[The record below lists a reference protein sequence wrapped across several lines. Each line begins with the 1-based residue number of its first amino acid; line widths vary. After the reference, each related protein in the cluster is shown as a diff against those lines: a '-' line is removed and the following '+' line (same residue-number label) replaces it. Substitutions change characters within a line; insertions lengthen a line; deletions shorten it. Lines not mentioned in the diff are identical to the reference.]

1 MHFEHIEHFVD
12 QAAKRLPAVEEAPNW
27 QPLEALIGPALIGQ
41 FMHMGTERQQP
52 DGTAIELYKHGMTRR
67 YLNISADLRTW
78 VYLAG
83 QYVPR
88 PLGSALGE
96 AFAQCEELGALPNV
110 AYDAD
115 FRNRRDAALIAAGY
129 RSLTVAPG
137 RGLTPP
143 THPAA

>member
-1 MHFEHIEHFVD
+1 MHFEHVEHFVD
-12 QAAKRLPAVEEAPNW
+12 QAAKALPIVEETPNW
-27 QPLEALIGPALIGQ
+27 QPLEALIGPALLGQ
-41 FMHMGTERQQP
+41 FMHMGTERQS

-67 YLNISADLRTW
+67 YLNVSADLRTW

-83 QYVPR
+83 QYVLR
-88 PLGSALGE
+88 PLGGALAE

-110 AYDAD
+110 AYDDA
-115 FRNRRDAALIAAGY
+115 FRSKRDAALIAAGY